1 MNILVNNERETLEH
15 NDRILE
21 NRYSEIFGYCIVE
34 YDMNIHFQVNN
45 MKVVSQMNR
54 TSQEAMLMILD
65 KTRASESQVSVK
77 RHYLERM
84 QTVLL
89 QC

>member
-1 MNILVNNERETLEH
+1 MNILMNDERKPLEH

-21 NRYSEIFGYCIVE
+21 NRYSEIYGYCIVE
-34 YDMNIHFQVNN
+34 YKMNKHFQVNKI
-45 MKVVSQMNR
+45 MVVSQINQ
-54 TSQEAMLMILD
+54 TSQEAMLMIFD

-77 RHYLERM
+77 RHYLKRM
-84 QTVLL
+84 QTLLL

>member
-1 MNILVNNERETLEH
+1 MNILMNDERETLEH

-21 NRYSEIFGYCIVE
+21 NRYFEIYACCTVE
-34 YDMNIHFQVNN
+34 YDMNKHFQVNK
-45 MKVVSQMNR
+45 MKVISQMNR
-54 TSQEAMLMILD
+54 TSQEAMLVILD
-65 KTRASESQVSVK
+65 RTRASESQVSVM

-84 QTVLL
+84 QTELL